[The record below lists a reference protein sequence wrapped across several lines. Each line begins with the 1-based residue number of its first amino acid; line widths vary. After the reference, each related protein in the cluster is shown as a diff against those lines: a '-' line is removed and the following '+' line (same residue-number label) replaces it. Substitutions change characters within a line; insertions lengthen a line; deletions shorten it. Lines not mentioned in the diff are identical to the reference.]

1 MTTPILVTGGTG
13 TLGRL
18 VVERLRERERDV
30 RVLSRHPGAGGA
42 HGATGDA
49 PGVEFVAADLTTGVG
64 AEAAVAGVEIIVHLA
79 GTQLGDDVKTR
90 HLVEAAKKAGA
101 QHLVYISVVGA
112 ERIPIQ
118 GRIDQT
124 MFGYFG
130 SKLAAEEVVSG
141 SGIPWT
147 TLRATQFDQTF
158 LIVAKAMAK
167 LPIVPSPSGL
177 RFQPIDAR
185 EVADRLVEL
194 ALGEPAGLVAE
205 MGGPRDYTMREL
217 IRVYLKAANKH
228 RLIIS
233 VPTMGG
239 AARAVRAGANLTP
252 DHAVGQRTWEDYV
265 AERVGSTGGVSTP
278 AGGVRR

>member
-1 MTTPILVTGGTG
+1 MNTPILVTGGTG

-18 VVERLRERERDV
+18 VVERLSAQGREV
-30 RVLSRHPGAGGA
+30 RVLSRHKGEGGVEGAA
-42 HGATGDA
+42 S
-49 PGVEFVAADLTTGVG
+49 VEFVAADLTTGEGV
-64 AEAAVAGVEIIVHLA
+64 EAAVAGAETIVHLA

-101 QHLVYISVVGA
+101 RHLVYISVVGA
-112 ERIPIQ
+112 DRIPIH
-118 GRIDQT
+118 GRIDRT

-130 SKLAAEEVVSG
+130 SKLAAEQVVSG

-158 LIVAKAMAK
+158 LIVAKGMARS
-167 LPIVPSPSGL
+167 PMVPSPSGL

-185 EVADRLVEL
+185 EVADRLVQL

-205 MGGPRDYTMREL
+205 MGGPRVYTIGEL
-217 IRVYLKAANKH
+217 VRVYLKATNKH
-228 RLIIS
+228 RLVIS

-239 AARAVRAGANLTP
+239 AARAVRGGANLTP

-265 AERVGSTGGVSTP
+265 AERVASPSKGPAPVS
-278 AGGVRR
+278 

>member
-1 MTTPILVTGGTG
+1 MNTPVLVTGSTG

-18 VVERLRERERDV
+18 VVERIHDKGREV
-30 RVLSRHPGAGGA
+30 RVLSRHAGPPSA
-42 HGATGDA
+42 
-49 PGVEFVAADLTTGVG
+49 GVEFVAADLMTGDGV
-64 AEAAVAGVEIIVHLA
+64 EAAIAGAATIVHLA
-79 GTQLGDDVKTR
+79 GTRVADEIKTR
-90 HLVEAAKKAGA
+90 NLVEAATKAGA
-101 QHLVYISVVGA
+101 RHLVYISVVGA
-112 ERIPIQ
+112 DRVPIH
-118 GRIDQT
+118 GRIDRT

-130 SKLAAEEVVSG
+130 SKLAAEQVVSG

-158 LIVAKAMAK
+158 LSVAKGMAR

-205 MGGPRDYTMREL
+205 MGGPRSYTMGEL
-217 IRVYLKAANKH
+217 VRVYLKAANKR
-228 RLIIS
+228 RLVIS

-239 AARAVRAGANLTP
+239 AAAAVRAGANLTP
-252 DHAVGQRTWEDYV
+252 DHAVGRRTWEGYV
-265 AERVGSTGGVSTP
+265 AESLG
-278 AGGVRR
+278 